1 MVLETLRNTN
11 YIMKGKNMKNL
22 NATQTEQV
30 EALFKH
36 YGRVEVSRS
45 EINNFVKSGEISNPS
60 WLKNDK
66 YKFLVEFIRC
76 RLRATISHQH
86 KLMFH

>member
-11 YIMKGKNMKNL
+11 YIMKGKNMNTL

-30 EALFKH
+30 EAMFKE

-45 EINNFVKSGEISNPS
+45 EINDMVNSGKISNPS

-66 YKFLVEFIRC
+66 YKVSRGVY
-76 RLRATISHQH
+76 
-86 KLMFH
+86 